1 MLFNTELF
9 KKMVLD
15 KMTEKEK
22 KQLDDF
28 LNSEL
33 KKIEKK

>member
-15 KMTEKEK
+15 KMTKEEK
-22 KQLDDF
+22 KQLNDF

>member
-15 KMTEKEK
+15 KMTNEEK
-22 KQLDDF
+22 KKLDDF

-33 KKIEKK
+33 KKIQKK

>member
-1 MLFNTELF
+1 MFNTELF

-15 KMTEKEK
+15 KMTNEEK
-22 KQLDDF
+22 KQLNDF